1 MTNFEVLLLCAISVS
16 LVWIILCWLLKN
28 VYCAVRFIV
37 LLIRE
42 SIRNPLFMWEFNSMD
57 PEKRVERFAPLMES
71 IMDDVIYTSLEWF
84 SWPLELIIDKFKK
97 EEEEDE

>member
-1 MTNFEVLLLCAISVS
+1 
-16 LVWIILCWLLKN
+16 
-28 VYCAVRFIV
+28 
-37 LLIRE
+37 
-42 SIRNPLFMWEFNSMD
+42 MWEFNSMD